1 MPAFNAGRFISQSI
15 NSILN
20 QKYNNW
26 ELLIINDGSTDDT
39 KNTIYSFNDSR
50 IKYYEQENR
59 GVSSARNLA
68 LRHMQGDFFCF
79 LDADDLYSANSLSSR
94 LNVFMQEE
102 HVNIVDGRVETR
114 DIITNKLIKIYQ
126 PDYRGNALSQ
136 LVRLNEKC
144 FFGPSCMIK
153 RLPNVD
159 YAFKEGLTHGED
171 LLFYI
176 SIANEG
182 LYSYTSD
189 LIMIYRSGNY
199 SAMSNLQGLEKGYYD
214 IYHELQKM
222 SAISP
227 RDLKIYKRK
236 ITSIMFKSYLGNG
249 HILPAIKVLFRSQL
263 T

>member
-59 GVSSARNLA
+59 GVSNARNLA
-68 LRHMQGDFFCF
+68 LRHMQGDFFGF

-114 DIITNKLIKIYQ
+114 DIITNKLIEFQ
-126 PDYRGNALSQ
+126 
-136 LVRLNEKC
+136 
-144 FFGPSCMIK
+144 
-153 RLPNVD
+153 
-159 YAFKEGLTHGED
+159 
-171 LLFYI
+171 
-176 SIANEG
+176 
-182 LYSYTSD
+182 
-189 LIMIYRSGNY
+189 
-199 SAMSNLQGLEKGYYD
+199 
-214 IYHELQKM
+214 
-222 SAISP
+222 
-227 RDLKIYKRK
+227 
-236 ITSIMFKSYLGNG
+236 
-249 HILPAIKVLFRSQL
+249 
-263 T
+263 